1 MSENRRIA
9 KNTLLLYLRML
20 LVMFVGL
27 FTSRIVLCELGVT
40 DYGLFN
46 VVGGI
51 VGMLSFINGCAA
63 GATSRFLTFAL
74 GQRRRGES
82 SSPENNYDYRETF
95 STAFFIHLALAF
107 IIVLLGETVGMWYF
121 NNKLVIPEGR
131 EYAAF
136 WVYQLSVFSV
146 FISFTQV
153 PYGASVIANEKMGVY
168 AYVGIVEVALKLL
181 NAYLLIVS
189 PWDKLIY
196 IAVWSFCVSTGI
208 ALFYR
213 FYCVRLFGESCRLR
227 WVFKPALCRRLLSY
241 SGWDLIGCFGAVA
254 RGQGVNLM
262 LNAFFGPTV
271 NAARAVVAQVEN
283 ALEAFTGN
291 FLTAVR
297 PVIIKHY
304 AAGEITRMLDLVYAS
319 AKFSTLL
326 YAALAIPL
334 IIESG
339 QILRLWLGEP
349 PPYTI
354 LFLRIVLF
362 HYIWVQVNKC
372 LIIAVHAVGDVRRLN
387 IIAGSKIF
395 IELPVA
401 YLLLRL
407 GFPADSTLIVL
418 MLGSFVGM
426 VMDVVVIK
434 WNVRQFAVRAFVW
447 RVLIGSV
454 LLLVFPTIVAMSIS
468 VVVHLPDFF
477 HLVIVCAVYWGCLLP
492 VVYWFGL
499 TSELRTKLWLLLNER
514 LSRFPKRGAFT

>member
-27 FTSRIVLCELGVT
+27 FTSRIVLRELGVT

-74 GQRRRGES
+74 GQRRRGEAT
-82 SSPENNYDYRETF
+82 SPENNYDYRETF

-107 IIVLLGETVGMWYF
+107 VIVFLGETVGIWYF

-131 EYAAF
+131 EYAAL

-146 FISFTQV
+146 FVGFTQV
-153 PYGASVIANEKMGVY
+153 PYGASVIAHEKMGVY

-181 NAYLLIVS
+181 NAYLLIIS

-196 IAVWSFCVSTGI
+196 IAIWSFCVSTGI

-213 FYCVRLFGESCRLR
+213 VYCVRLFGDSCRLR
-227 WVFKPALCRRLLSY
+227 WVFKPALYRQLLSY

-262 LNAFFGPTV
+262 LNAFFGPAV

-283 ALEAFTGN
+283 ALESFTGN

-297 PVIIKHY
+297 PVVIKHY
-304 AAGEITRMLDLVYAS
+304 AAGDIHRMLDLVYAS

-339 QILRLWLGEP
+339 QILRLWLGTP
-349 PPYTI
+349 PDYTVA
-354 LFLRIVLF
+354 FLRIVLF
-362 HYIWVQVNKC
+362 HFIWVQINKC

-387 IIAGSKIF
+387 LIAGSKIF
-395 IELPVA
+395 VELPVA
-401 YLLLRL
+401 YILLKL
-407 GFPADSTLIVL
+407 GCPPISTLIVL
-418 MLGSFVGM
+418 MVGSFVGM
-426 VMDVVVIK
+426 ALDVVVIK
-434 WNVRQFAVRAFVW
+434 WNLRQFAVHHFVW
-447 RVLIGSV
+447 QVLVPIV
-454 LLLVFPTIVAMSIS
+454 LLLVVPTCLAVATGFAIKIW
-468 VVVHLPDFF
+468 DFF
-477 HLVIVCAVYWGCLLP
+477 HLVVVCAVFWASLLP
-492 VVYWFGL
+492 IVYFFGF
-499 TSELRTKLWLLLNER
+499 TPELREKLLQLAKNR
-514 LSRFPKRGAFT
+514 LAHMTGGSYT